1 MFNKKIFNEIVIDS
15 NKKSIESHN
24 GSLTTNGGIGIKRN
38 LIVDEDIL
46 GKDLK
51 ILNNSELNNVKINN
65 NLDVQN
71 INIKNNLDV
80 QNITTQTL
88 LTDKFNSSGIEINDK
103 DIIIKRDITGKNIN
117 IGNEK
122 QRINT
127 IKSTIIDTNEINI
140 SNTRISDKETIINSD
155 TSINGILN
163 INKGSNNVL
172 VRGNISTNIIS
183 IENFIKITPQI
194 IKLNNKITKV
204 NLESSLVFIDLYK
217 KGTIEFIISDIIK
230 GSIIKIYIRKIKIS
244 DSELL
249 KIIINDTVLIFDQS
263 QRYVELYIDDEIF
276 VL

>member
-80 QNITTQTL
+80 QNITTQTIS
-88 LTDKFNSSGIEINDK
+88 TDKFNSSGIEINDK
-103 DIIIKRDITGKNIN
+103 DIIIKKNINGKNIN

-127 IKSTIIDTNEINI
+127 IKSTLIDTNEINI

-230 GSIIKIYIRKIKIS
+230 GSIVKIYIRKIKIS
-244 DSELL
+244 DNELL
-249 KIIINDTVLIFDQS
+249 KIIMNDTVLIFDQS

>member
-1 MFNKKIFNEIVIDS
+1 
-15 NKKSIESHN
+15 
-24 GSLTTNGGIGIKRN
+24 
-38 LIVDEDIL
+38 
-46 GKDLK
+46 
-51 ILNNSELNNVKINN
+51 
-65 NLDVQN
+65 
-71 INIKNNLDV
+71 NLDV

-103 DIIIKRDITGKNIN
+103 DIIIKKDINGKNIN

-230 GSIIKIYIRKIKIS
+230 GSIVKIYIRKIKIS
-244 DSELL
+244 DNELL
-249 KIIINDTVLIFDQS
+249 KIIMNDTVLIFDQS

>member
-103 DIIIKRDITGKNIN
+103 DIIIKKDINGKNIN

-230 GSIIKIYIRKIKIS
+230 GSIVKIYIRKIKIS
-244 DSELL
+244 DNELL
-249 KIIINDTVLIFDQS
+249 KIIMNDTVLIFDQS

>member
-103 DIIIKRDITGKNIN
+103 DIIIKKDINGKNIN

-204 NLESSLVFIDLYK
+204 NLESS
-217 KGTIEFIISDIIK
+217 
-230 GSIIKIYIRKIKIS
+230 
-244 DSELL
+244 
-249 KIIINDTVLIFDQS
+249 
-263 QRYVELYIDDEIF
+263 
-276 VL
+276 

>member
-1 MFNKKIFNEIVIDS
+1 MQ
-15 NKKSIESHN
+15 
-24 GSLTTNGGIGIKRN
+24 GIN
-38 LIVDEDIL
+38 MED
-46 GKDLK
+46 
-51 ILNNSELNNVKINN
+51 
-65 NLDVQN
+65 
-71 INIKNNLDV
+71 
-80 QNITTQTL
+80 
-88 LTDKFNSSGIEINDK
+88 
-103 DIIIKRDITGKNIN
+103 DIIIKKNINGKNIN

-127 IKSTIIDTNEINI
+127 IKSTLIDTNEINI
-140 SNTRISDKETIINSD
+140 SNTRISDKGTIINSD

-204 NLESSLVFIDLYK
+204 NLERSLVFIDLYK

-230 GSIIKIYIRKIKIS
+230 GSIVKIYIRKIKIS
-244 DSELL
+244 DNELL
-249 KIIINDTVLIFDQS
+249 KIIMNDTVLIFDQS

-276 VL
+276 VFYK